1 MFEAIQAEEASKL
14 SFHATHS
21 FPGHAFGGSF
31 ATPNHQDQAGK
42 PFHPSL
48 TQSPLCGPEMAPP

>member
-1 MFEAIQAEEASKL
+1 MISGDSQQKLTPSIQP
-14 SFHATHS
+14 THS
-21 FPGHAFGGSF
+21 FCGHAFGGSF
-31 ATPNHQDQAGK
+31 ATPNHQDQASK